1 MKLKFLV
8 ERNGELDTEPIEVD
22 GVGPSWLARVAIR
35 AARAKIVKKTEGSMG
50 YAPDDAIRVE
60 ARYNGTSV
68 CGTKTLKENG
78 ITADSTLTLHWDWS
92 EYQRKKVDCS
102 TNQARL
108 KAYEDQK
115 SELSMK
121 REAFLK
127 ERGITEND
135 LAAIGFIRC
144 VGDPCELRKR
154 ERSRSRKHRETID
167 DTYHVYRSLSG
178 RRLRAHSYLKEQTE
192 EMRMLD
198 IGDSTAS
205 CLNVHPDQIRMEKSL
220 CEQSG
225 ECRILI
231 TVMQNHED
239 ETCHEASP
247 T

>member
-22 GVGPSWLARVAIR
+22 GVGPSWLAGIAIR
-35 AARAKIVKKTEGSMG
+35 ATRATIVKKTEGSHG
-50 YAPDDAIRVE
+50 LCSIRVE

-92 EYQRKKVDCS
+92 EYQLKKVDCS

-115 SELSMK
+115 SELSRK
-121 REAFLK
+121 REALLK
-127 ERGITEND
+127 EKGITEND

-144 VGDPCELRKR
+144 VGDPCERRTR

-167 DTYHVYRSLSG
+167 DMYHVYRSLSG
-178 RRLRAHSYLKEQTE
+178 RRVRAHSYKKEQTE

-198 IGDSTAS
+198 IGDSTAH